1 MKNILLI
8 ALLLTISLSANAQ
21 IYKWVDDNG
30 NIQYSQTPPMDR
42 DAQVIRGDHTKGTPL
57 TTEFSLKDKN
67 VEGDIEVKD
76 MKSESGEVS
85 VIDTE
90 KLKEYCAQ
98 QRQNLQV
105 TENTKRMS
113 VLGEDGKI
121 TNISDKDKEAKI
133 QEIRANLQKYCQ

>member
-1 MKNILLI
+1 
-8 ALLLTISLSANAQ
+8 
-21 IYKWVDDNG
+21 
-30 NIQYSQTPPMDR
+30 
-42 DAQVIRGDHTKGTPL
+42 
-57 TTEFSLKDKN
+57 

-98 QRQNLQV
+98 QRHNLQV